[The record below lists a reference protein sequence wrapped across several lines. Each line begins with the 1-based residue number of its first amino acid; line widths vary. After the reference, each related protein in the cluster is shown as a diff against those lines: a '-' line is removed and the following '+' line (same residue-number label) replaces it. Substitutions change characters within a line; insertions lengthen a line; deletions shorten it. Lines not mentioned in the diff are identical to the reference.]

1 MKKVKGKFVFLRF
14 FIYLCIVNDI
24 AVNMRYLLKRIE
36 NGNEVTTAEG
46 DSLSGMRSVVKNS
59 TGIFD
64 EGFVIYEMKPV
75 EWEKDTRINR
85 GK

>member
-1 MKKVKGKFVFLRF
+1 MKY
-14 FIYLCIVNDI
+14 I
-24 AVNMRYLLKRIE
+24 LKRIE

-59 TGIFD
+59 IGLFR

-75 EWEKDTRINR
+75 EW
-85 GK
+85 GKQE

>member
-14 FIYLCIVNDI
+14 FIYLCIVNYLV
-24 AVNMRYLLKRIE
+24 ANMRYLLKRIE

-46 DSLSGMRSVVKNS
+46 DSLSGMRDIVKNS

-64 EGFVIYEMKPV
+64 EGFVIYEMKPI
-75 EWEKDTRINR
+75 EW
-85 GK
+85 GKR